1 MSFRKVLLSTSLAA
15 LLATSF
21 ALNAVAADSV
31 SSDTQAGEQGATT
44 LRKPFEEVVP
54 KSAIS
59 YKEVQTSFARIQTI
73 YEAVVKG
80 IADRDA
86 KAAADAA
93 AGTTAGTDTNAGA
106 TAAPA
111 AAATTTDSEKENT
124 AFDNVNS
131 KDLDKTVITV
141 NLPEG
146 PVKMTL
152 GDAKMQMLNLYYF
165 TVLPLLGQQYSHFN
179 QSGYNLDLVNYFEG
193 HEGVFAKVFGTYEKD
208 DYLKYW
214 TSNLTVGYAAKVAEN
229 AKAGVFLG
237 LGVDRLDY
245 TVGPIQA
252 TNFGLVN
259 ANFGAYG
266 DVNVKGVRLSGL
278 FDVTVKNTTVDSEH
292 NLAVLKTGEAKVKN
306 TYPNSDKY
314 QVSPATMGLTLKA
327 AYDYKVNDSFTVTP
341 FAHYQ
346 FLYDTKQNVT
356 LWNYAL
362 EYGFQRPAL
371 LTNAV
376 GAGVKADYAVNSK
389 FSLGAEVNGTYY
401 YTFANKIQTSTE
413 VLPQLTEAQ
422 KVRNPGYIVGY
433 SNSEVRVA
441 GNAYATYK
449 ASENSSFDV
458 KAGYSMYT
466 SSKLHGVDYSVNY
479 NFKF

>member
-21 ALNAVAADSV
+21 ALNAVAADTAA
-31 SSDTQAGEQGATT
+31 DTQAGEQGATT

-54 KSAIS
+54 KSAIG
-59 YKEVQTSFARIQTI
+59 YKDVQTSFARLQTI

-86 KAAADAA
+86 KVAADAA
-93 AGTTAGTDTNAGA
+93 PSTTTDSSAATGA
-106 TAAPA
+106 TTAPA
-111 AAATTTDSEKENT
+111 ATDSEKENS

-146 PVKMTL
+146 PVEMTL

-165 TVLPLLGQQYSHFN
+165 SVLPLLGQQYSHFN

-214 TSNLTVGYAAKVAEN
+214 TSNLTLGYAAKLAEN

-292 NLAVLKTGEAKVKN
+292 DLSVLKTGEAKVKN

-314 QVSPATMGLTLKA
+314 QVSPATMSLTLKA
-327 AYDYKVNDSFTVTP
+327 AYDYKVNSNFTVTP

-346 FLYDTKQNVT
+346 FLYDTKQDVT

-362 EYGFQRPAL
+362 DYNFQRPAL
-371 LTNAV
+371 LTNAL

-389 FSLGAEVNGTYY
+389 FSLGAEVNGTFY
-401 YTFANKIQTSTE
+401 YTYANKIQTSTE

-422 KVRNPGYIVGY
+422 KVRNPGYIVSY
-433 SNSEVRVA
+433 SNSDVRVA
-441 GNAYATYK
+441 GNAYAIYK
-449 ASENSSFDV
+449 ATENSSFDV

-466 SSKLHGVDYSVNY
+466 NSKLHGVDYSVNY
-479 NFKF
+479 NLKF